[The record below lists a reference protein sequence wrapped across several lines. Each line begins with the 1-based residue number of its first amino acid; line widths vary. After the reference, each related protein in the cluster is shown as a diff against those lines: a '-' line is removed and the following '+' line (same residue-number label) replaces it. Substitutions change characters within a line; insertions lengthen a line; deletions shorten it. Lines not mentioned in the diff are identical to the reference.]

1 MQHKWKKRLLALMA
15 GLLVLTGGITVAAT
29 QGTADNPL
37 VTLDYLTEIV
47 TPSVLEDTQSKV
59 DSAKDTYES
68 NLDAKIT
75 AYTKEMEGLSANEGS
90 HTAMLYEVVEL
101 DKGQTL
107 EGTMGCEVVLR
118 QGSAVSV
125 ASDSDGL
132 VDSTAGGALKNGSAL
147 VKDHLYLVSAQSIG
161 VQATSSVTLLV
172 RGSYSIED

>member
-1 MQHKWKKRLLALMA
+1 MA

-47 TPSVLEDTQSKV
+47 TPSVLEETQSKV
-59 DSAKDTYES
+59 DDVKSTYES

-75 AYTKEMEGLSANEGS
+75 AYTQELEGLSAPEGS
-90 HTAMLYEVVEL
+90 DTAMLYEVVEL
-101 DKGQTL
+101 NQGQTL
-107 EGTMGCEVVLR
+107 KGSMGCEIVLR
-118 QGSAVSV
+118 EGSAACDTSGS
-125 ASDSDGL
+125 AGL

-161 VQATSSVTLLV
+161 VKAGSSVTLLV
-172 RGSYSIED
+172 RGSYSLDG